1 MPDIT
6 IVKFKVRRGTD
17 SERERVVLD
26 QGEVGYTID
35 TKRLFVGDGAL
46 SGGNV
51 VGSKNFGAFNLES
64 GLGGNVGAQIGDFG
78 YAKNKLYALS
88 AEQYTSALSGWSY
101 IGTVPDDANIEFN
114 ANNQLT
120 IKLSSIDGNDL
131 MNEAFGKALVRN
143 GQAIDV
149 NFNTDYFQLSG
160 GFLTPLSN
168 SVTEREIKSTAL
180 SAGLSGGNGEPL
192 EVKIG
197 KGLNF
202 DSNGRVETGLAESG
216 TVLFSAFDLNAF
228 GNGFSFNFENKT
240 INTVLSSVNADSL
253 NVENG
258 SITLLTKGV
267 SGFFEQ
273 PSLTLNNKGI
283 VEDIQS
289 TFFDTM
295 TATSLT
301 GGDFVPVG
309 TILPHARAIGSVPAG
324 FVLCDGAVYSQT
336 GEFKDLF
343 EAIGTN
349 YNTGGE
355 GGTDFRVPNLTGGQ
369 FLYGNNQNPD
379 IGTAGSKVYYLSARQ
394 HDNAFV
400 NLSAVDTTFIIK
412 ATSVVN
418 GIFTGAPN
426 QVSQRF
432 RHSGSTYT
440 ARDSNGNLNTL
451 SSAGFLTLSL
461 SGTTRNNNETFDR
474 YAIPI
479 FNY

>member
-17 SERERVVLD
+17 SERTRVVLD

-46 SGGNV
+46 SGGKV
-51 VGSKNFGAFNLES
+51 VGNKNFGAFNLES

-78 YAKNKLYALS
+78 FARNKLYALS

-120 IKLSSIDGNDL
+120 IKLSSIDANDL

-149 NFNTDYFQLSG
+149 NFNSEYFEISG
-160 GFLTPLSN
+160 GFLTPLGN

-192 EVKIG
+192 VVKIG
-197 KGLNF
+197 KGLEF
-202 DSNGRVETGLAESG
+202 DGNGRVDVGPAESG

-228 GNGFSFNFENKT
+228 NRGFSIDLSNQT
-240 INTVLSSVNADSL
+240 INTVLCGVNADSL
-253 NVENG
+253 EVKNG
-258 SITLLTKGV
+258 TVTLLTKAV
-267 SGFFEQ
+267 SGFYEQ
-273 PSLTLNNKGI
+273 PSLSLNNKGI
-283 VEDIQS
+283 VDGVGS

-301 GGDFVPVG
+301 GADFVPVG
-309 TILPHARAIGSVPAG
+309 TILPHARAIGAVPTG

-369 FLYGNNQNPD
+369 FLYGNSQNPD
-379 IGTAGSKVYYLSARQ
+379 FGTAGSKVYYLSARE

-412 ATSVVN
+412 ATSIVT

-426 QVSQRF
+426 QVSQSF
-432 RHSGSTYT
+432 QHNGSTYT
-440 ARDSNGNLNTL
+440 ATDSNGSVNTL

-461 SGTTRNNNETFDR
+461 SGTTRNNNQTFDR

>member
-1 MPDIT
+1 MADIT

-26 QGEVGYTID
+26 QGEIGYTID

-88 AEQYTSALSGWSY
+88 AEEYTSALSGWSY
-101 IGTVPDDANIEFN
+101 IGVVPDDANIEFN
-114 ANNQLT
+114 GSNQLT

-149 NFNTDYFQLSG
+149 NFNTDYFELSG
-160 GFLTPLSN
+160 GFLTPLGN

-192 EVKIG
+192 VVNIG
-197 KGLNF
+197 KGLIYEG
-202 DSNGRVETGLAESG
+202 GRVAAGPAESSS
-216 TVLFSAFDLNAF
+216 VLFSALDPNIF
-228 GNGFSFNFENKT
+228 GNGLNVNLATKTVNTTLCSVDGNSFNVNNSTISLVNKPVSG
-240 INTVLSSVNADSL
+240 NYEAPFLSL
-253 NVENG
+253 NG
-258 SITLLTKGV
+258 
-267 SGFFEQ
+267 
-273 PSLTLNNKGI
+273 KGI
-283 VEDIQS
+283 VENVQS

-301 GGDFVPVG
+301 GADFVPVG
-309 TILPHARAIGSVPAG
+309 TILPHARAIGAVPHG

-336 GEFKDLF
+336 GEFSDLYN
-343 EAIGTN
+343 AIGTN

-355 GGTDFRVPNLTGGQ
+355 GGTNFRVPNLTGGQ

-379 IGTAGSKVYYLSARQ
+379 FGTAGSKVYYLSARQ
-394 HDNAFV
+394 ADSAFV

-412 ATSVVN
+412 ATSVVK
-418 GIFTGAPN
+418 GVFTGAPN
-426 QVSQRF
+426 QVSNSYQ
-432 RHSGSTYT
+432 HDGSTYT
-440 ARDSNGNLNTL
+440 AKDSNGNLNTL
-451 SSAGFLTLSL
+451 SSAGFLTLAL
-461 SGTTRNNNETFDR
+461 SGTTRNTSQTFDR